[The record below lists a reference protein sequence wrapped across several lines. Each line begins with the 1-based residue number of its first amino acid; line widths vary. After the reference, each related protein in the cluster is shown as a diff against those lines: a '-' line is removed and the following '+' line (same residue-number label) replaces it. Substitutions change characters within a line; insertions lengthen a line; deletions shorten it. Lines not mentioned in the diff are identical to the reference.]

1 MTSKGLSASA
11 TLLLLLSFSTAPADL
26 SAGSYE
32 KAAKDMGRAAFRGKV
47 RRIAVIPFTP
57 ISGRDGQGGLV
68 LAERITARLSAE
80 PGVEVVERTL
90 LEKVFKEQGLGYQ
103 GWLDQRSARKVGN
116 VLGVDGLVTG
126 TFLKLS
132 RDKIEVNARLID
144 AETARILGV
153 FTMKVEKDWED
164 TGFETDFSFLVPPPD
179 LDGAENFPPAP
190 SLISLK
196 PRPAQEDCSDWERRV
211 DEMQEAVLEL
221 KVRHWAQR
229 LREKEFTPKALTRNP
244 GSDIRNMGLRQ
255 DFYRKLR
262 EAHER
267 GFEPL
272 SMRESAFFDQVEG
285 SVEAILQ
292 KCYY

>member
-1 MTSKGLSASA
+1 MTSGARNWIRALIAGLSLFSSP
-11 TLLLLLSFSTAPADL
+11 LSL

-32 KAAKDMGRAAFRGKV
+32 KAAKDMGRAAFRGGV
-47 RRIAVIPFTP
+47 RRIAVIPFTS
-57 ISGRDGQGGLV
+57 ISGRDGQGGMV
-68 LAERITARLSAE
+68 LAERIIARLSVQ

-103 GWLDQRSARKVGN
+103 GWLDQRSARKVGH

-164 TGFETDFSFLVPPPD
+164 MGFESDFSFSVPPPD

-190 SLISLK
+190 SLIPVK
-196 PRPAQEDCSDWERRV
+196 AEAVEEDCSDWETRV

-221 KVRHWAQR
+221 KVRHWARQ
-229 LREKEFTPKALTRNP
+229 LSEKAFSPKTLTRNP
-244 GSDIRNMGLRQ
+244 GSDIRSMTLRQ
-255 DFYRKLR
+255 EFYRKLR
-262 EAHER
+262 LAHDQ
-267 GFEPL
+267 GAEPL
-272 SMRESAFFDQVEG
+272 SMREAALLDQVER
-285 SVEAILQ
+285 SADAIQ
-292 KCYY
+292 QRCYY